1 MRSEKSIV
9 LELTFGGRIPEL
21 EAFSKKFNEMP
32 LAYKHVR
39 RLGPPEMQ
47 YYGGAPAELVVLVVS
62 LVANLDTI
70 ADILARR
77 LRQGH
82 NSAIRLGKREIRL
95 DGKWKT
101 SEIARVVAAIAPHT
115 SQRKAL
121 KQLARIK
128 STRLAESKAKLVS
141 LDDTIGDYEK
151 LIQGFNDIPK
161 QETWQKKKA
170 VEYTKK
176 LTELKKERD
185 QLLSFIAFLRGK
197 GN

>member
-9 LELTFGGRIPEL
+9 LELTFGGRSPEL
-21 EAFSKKFNEMP
+21 EAFWKEFNEMP
-32 LAYKHVR
+32 LASKHLR
-39 RLGPPEMQ
+39 RLGPPEIQ

-62 LVANLDTI
+62 LAANLVTI

-77 LRQGH
+77 LKKGH
-82 NSAIRLGKREIRL
+82 YIAVRLGHREIRL

-101 SEIARVVAAIAPHT
+101 SEIARVVACIAPPT
-115 SQRKAL
+115 NQRKAL

-128 STRLAESKAKLVS
+128 STRLVESKAELVS
-141 LDDTIGDYEK
+141 LDGTIGDYQR

-170 VEYTKK
+170 AEYTKK
-176 LTELKKERD
+176 LAELKKERD